1 MLVEINQFNLNTGTL
16 NKFKSLLYYNSY
28 WHQVIVENVEDLDRD
43 AVLRTLMKFCQPL
56 HFIPVH
62 YNSSN
67 NIATFL
73 LKNCGAAIQKL
84 CTNNLVIMNPFNKE
98 KPFKISLKLCYAN
111 SNDLKI
117 NIQINLTNIL
127 NKRFNSETGVL
138 NLDNFARDPALEEY
152 CALSQPKLF
161 FYILHLAK
169 STQFKQLKL
178 SNNDIESLQ
187 SVEAL
192 EGVKNP
198 ISIDLR
204 NNNIKD
210 IAEIQNLK
218 NLHVSELW
226 LDGNPICDNYTEIT
240 YGKAMKEILTKL
252 EKLDG
257 INVQLKGVLPLRR
270 NFLCNYTGFDL
281 VDQFLEHY
289 FTLYDAQNRTVLE
302 ELYHRNALFSMTS
315 MYIPAQS
322 TSLTA
327 NLTNY
332 KKLSR
337 NLNHI
342 SDFSKSAQGLFVGSF
357 KIMQTLCSLPIS
369 EHDPFSFT
377 ADLISYT
384 ETTAILVVTGVFR
397 ESSNT
402 LLESDRLM
410 GFCRTFVLLAGANG
424 EYTIL
429 NDMLNITNATT
440 TQAQRAFKNI
450 KIPKPKFIYIPQPQN
465 AKEEMEMTET
475 LTIITSMKSEWSRK
489 CLVECKYDL
498 KDALNLFIDLV
509 KQDKVPKTAF
519 LSEAEV
525 KDVTNRL
532 KNMAQTTNPVASLI
546 SPQGTQ
552 KPKEARATPQ
562 PIITQRSTE
571 STGPNRHRG
580 IGSFG
585 KNISIQKQVMS
596 GPLSPDN
603 VWNKFAQVKATPSTS
618 EPPLDVID
626 ISNSPD
632 DAFLEGDVAEDGDAG
647 AKGQKR
653 AASGVLDL
661 QAMTKKQKKQALK
674 FKTDFAA
681 LQKQYTERGFQPA
694 LEAALKLIQENA
706 IELDAFEAVFEW
718 FYKTNAQ
725 EAREFQAG
733 VYKLSDWQSPFLNVI
748 QLDLIV
754 AKCEYLYGDE
764 RIGETEFNKLMTRR
778 QQWARP
784 ITEMCKAMVEKNQVE
799 KARALLMNVVTTNHP
814 LKDKMRRIGKMLS
827 KDYNDMR
834 PYPSAVVVAS
844 SQRSDLREDGGVRDI
859 PDGTRTQI
867 GGIRS
872 EGALRNLVANAA
884 SRN

>member
-16 NKFKSLLYYNSY
+16 NKFKSLLYYNSH
-28 WHQVIVENVEDLDRD
+28 WHQVLVENVDDLDRD

-67 NIATFL
+67 NVATFL

-98 KPFKISLKLCYAN
+98 KPFKISLKLCYAS

-138 NLDNFARDPALEEY
+138 NLDNFARDSELEEY

-169 STQFKQLKL
+169 NMQFKQLKL

-192 EGVKNP
+192 EGVKTP

-210 IAEIQNLK
+210 IAEIENLK
-218 NLHVSELW
+218 NLHVAELW

-240 YGKAMKEILTKL
+240 YGKAIKEVLTKL

-332 KKLSR
+332 KKISR

-357 KIMQTLCSLPIS
+357 KIMQTLCSLPVT

-397 ESSNT
+397 ESSNS

-429 NDMLNITNATT
+429 NDMLNITNATS
-440 TQAQRAFKNI
+440 TQAMRAFKNI

-465 AKEEMEMTET
+465 PKEEMEMAET
-475 LTIITSMKSEWSRK
+475 LTLITSMKSEWSRK
-489 CLVECKYDL
+489 CLVECKYDF
-498 KDALNLFIDLV
+498 KDALSLFIDLV
-509 KQDKVPKTAF
+509 KQDKIPKSAF
-519 LSEAEV
+519 LSESEI
-525 KDVTNRL
+525 KEMTNRL
-532 KNMAQTTNPVASLI
+532 RNMAQTANPVGALI
-546 SPQGTQ
+546 SPQGAQ
-552 KPKEARATPQ
+552 KPKQAIQSSPMGTPQ
-562 PIITQRSTE
+562 PLGNQKPNENTGSTVQ
-571 STGPNRHRG
+571 TVNRGRG
-580 IGSFG
+580 VGSFG
-585 KNISIQKQVMS
+585 KNIPIQKQVMS

-603 VWNKFAQVKATPSTS
+603 VWDKFAQFNSTS
-618 EPPLDVID
+618 GKNQEPPHEVID

-632 DAFLEGDVAEDGDAG
+632 DGNVAEDNDGTS
-647 AKGQKR
+647 KGQKR
-653 AASGVLDL
+653 EASGVLDL
-661 QAMTKKQKKQALK
+661 QAMTKKQKKQTLK
-674 FKTDFAA
+674 FKTDFTA
-681 LQKQYTERGFQPA
+681 LQKQYTERGFKATLDSA
-694 LEAALKLIQENA
+694 LELIKNNA
-706 IELDAFEAVFEW
+706 IELEAFETVFEW
-718 FYKTNAQ
+718 FYKTNAH
-725 EAREFQAG
+725 EAREFKVG

-754 AKCEYLYGDE
+754 ARCEFLYGDE
-764 RIGETEFNKLMTRR
+764 RAGESQFNKLMERR
-778 QQWARP
+778 QLWARP
-784 ITEMCKAMVEKNQVE
+784 ITEMCKAMIEKNQAE
-799 KARALLMNVVTTNHP
+799 KARELLNNVINKNHP
-814 LKDKMRRIGKMLS
+814 LKDKMKRIAKMLS
-827 KDYNDMR
+827 KDYN
-834 PYPSAVVVAS
+834 VK
-844 SQRSDLREDGGVRDI
+844 L
-859 PDGTRTQI
+859 
-867 GGIRS
+867 
-872 EGALRNLVANAA
+872 L
-884 SRN
+884 